1 MSIPGRER
9 EDHGAQ
15 HAQTPVCAT
24 VGAAMAQARGLG
36 VARLDA
42 QLLLAR
48 VLQQAR
54 SWLIAHDEAALSAAQ
69 YTAFMAGCRR
79 CAEGEPM
86 AYLLGERE
94 FYGLMLRVTP
104 AVLVPRPDTETLV
117 DWALELLRGEL
128 AKEPVARVADLGTGS
143 GAVAVALKHGHP
155 NASVCAVDISAA
167 AIEVARANASL
178 HRLAVEFRVGDW
190 WQPLQGQRFHLV
202 VGNPPYVAVDDPHM
216 AGLRHE
222 PAQALTSGADG
233 LSAIRQIVRQAPQH
247 LMPGGWL
254 LLEHG
259 HEQSEAV
266 RDCLGEAGFVALQ
279 TRTDLALRPR
289 CSGGRLR
296 NLVARQ
302 GLG

>member
-1 MSIPGRER
+1 
-9 EDHGAQ
+9 
-15 HAQTPVCAT
+15 
-24 VGAAMAQARGLG
+24 MAQARNLG
-36 VARLDA
+36 VPRLDA

-48 VLQQAR
+48 VMQQAR
-54 SWLIAHDEAALSAAQ
+54 SWLIAHDETALSDAQHAA
-69 YTAFMAGCRR
+69 YIARCRR
-79 CAEGEPM
+79 RADGEPM

-94 FYGLMLRVTP
+94 FHGLMLRVTP

-128 AKEPVARVADLGTGS
+128 ANEAAARVADLGTGS
-143 GAVAVALKHGHP
+143 GAIAVALKHGHP
-155 NASVCAVDISAA
+155 NASVCALDICAA
-167 AIEVARANASL
+167 AIAVARANASL
-178 HRLAVEFRVGDW
+178 HRLAVDFMVGDW

-202 VGNPPYVAVDDPHM
+202 VSNPPYVAVDDPHL

-247 LMPGGWL
+247 LVPGGWL

-259 HEQSEAV
+259 HEQAEAV
-266 RDCLGEAGFVALQ
+266 RQCLREAGFVAQQ
-279 TRTDLALRPR
+279 TRTDLSLRPR

-296 NLVARQ
+296 NPAAWQ